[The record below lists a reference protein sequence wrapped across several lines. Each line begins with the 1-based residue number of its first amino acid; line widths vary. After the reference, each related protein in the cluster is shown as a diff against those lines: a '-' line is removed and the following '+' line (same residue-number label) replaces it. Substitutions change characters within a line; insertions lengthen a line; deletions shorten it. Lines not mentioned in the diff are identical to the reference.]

1 MSAVERIGNIF
12 RIKDLRDRILFTIA
26 IIVIYRIGTHIPI
39 PGIDGK
45 ALGELFTRQLRGSFL
60 GLYDLFVGGAL
71 SRASVLGIGI
81 MPYISASIIFQLL
94 VTVIPYLEKLQKEGE
109 AGRRKITQYTRYATV
124 LVAAI
129 QSFGV
134 STLLTR
140 FTSPSGL
147 PIVPNPGPGF
157 MITTI
162 LTLTAGAIFAMWLG
176 EQITERGIGNGPS
189 LLIFV
194 GTLDTVPQE
203 IASTIEL
210 IRTGALSIPMAILVL
225 AVMFFITASVVFMT
239 IAARKI
245 PVQYARRIIGRRIY
259 GGQTTHIPLRVITA
273 GVIPII
279 FAQSIMIFPNTVA
292 SFMPKLK
299 FAENFNQ
306 WFVPGH
312 IFYDIPYAL
321 LIIFFT
327 FYYTA
332 IVLNPK
338 DLAEN
343 LQRYGGFIPGIRPGD
358 KTSEYIDKILKRITF
373 PGSLY
378 LAFVAIFPFYL
389 IKWAHVP
396 FYFGGTRLLII
407 VGVALDTLQQIES
420 FLIMRQYEG
429 LLKKG
434 RIYGRRR

>member
-1 MSAVERIGNIF
+1 MSAVEKISNVF
-12 RIKDLRDRILFTIA
+12 RIKDLRDKILFTILM
-26 IIVIYRIGTHIPI
+26 ILIYRIGTHIPI

-71 SRASVLGIGI
+71 SRASVLGTGV

-134 STLLTR
+134 ATLLTR
-140 FTSPSGL
+140 FTSPSGF
-147 PIVPNPGPGF
+147 PIVPHPGPGF
-157 MITTI
+157 MFTTV

-176 EQITERGIGNGPS
+176 EQITERGIGNGVS

-210 IRTGALSIPMAILVL
+210 IRTGALSIPMAILV
-225 AVMFFITASVVFMT
+225 AAIMFLVTASVVFMT

-292 SFMPKLK
+292 SFFPG
-299 FAENFNQ
+299 FRWAETFNQ
-306 WFVPGH
+306 WFIPGH
-312 IFYDIPYAL
+312 PFYDITYAL

-327 FYYTA
+327 YYYTA
-332 IVLNPK
+332 IILNPK

-343 LQRYGGFIPGIRPGD
+343 LQRYGGFIPGIRPGE
-358 KTSEYIDKILKRITF
+358 KTSEDIDKVLKRITF

-389 IKWAHVP
+389 IKWSHVP

-420 FLIMRQYEG
+420 FLLMRQFEG

>member
-1 MSAVERIGNIF
+1 MAAAEKIGNIF
-12 RIKDLRDRILFTIA
+12 RIKDLRNRIGFTALLLI
-26 IIVIYRIGTHIPI
+26 IYRIGTHIPV

-45 ALGELFTRQLRGSFL
+45 ALGELFARQLRGSFL

-71 SRASVLGIGI
+71 SRASVLGVGV

-94 VTVIPYLEKLQKEGE
+94 VTVVPYLEKLQKEGE

-134 STLLTR
+134 ATLLTR
-140 FTSPSGL
+140 FTAPSGL
-147 PIVPNPGPGF
+147 PIVPNPGPAF
-157 MITTI
+157 MIMTV

-176 EQITERGIGNGPS
+176 EQITERGIGNGVS

-203 IASTIEL
+203 IASTIQL
-210 IRTGALSIPMAILVL
+210 IRSGALSIPLALLVFG
-225 AVMFFITASVVFMT
+225 VMFFVTASVVYMT

-245 PVQYARRIIGRRIY
+245 PVQYARRIVGRKVY
-259 GGQTTHIPLRVITA
+259 GGQTTHVPLKVITA

-279 FAQSIMIFPNTVA
+279 FAQSIMIFPNTLA
-292 SFMPKLK
+292 SFFPQ
-299 FAENFNQ
+299 FGWAETFNQ

-312 IFYDIPYAL
+312 FLYDIPYGL
-321 LIIFFT
+321 LIVFFT

-332 IVLNPK
+332 IILNPQ
-338 DLAEN
+338 DLADN
-343 LQRYGGFIPGIRPGD
+343 LQRYGGFIPGIRPGP
-358 KTSEYIDKILKRITF
+358 KTAEYIDKVLKRITF
-373 PGSLY
+373 PGSIY
-378 LAFVAIFPFYL
+378 LALVALLPFYL
-389 IKWAHVP
+389 IKWAHIP

-429 LLKKG
+429 LLRKG
-434 RIYGRRR
+434 KIYGRRR